1 MSLLCSLSLSHSGWT
16 LCPCI
21 YPEIKPDYAS
31 HSKTTHGIL
40 LMICNDYTLNNL
52 AEQGLVQPYNKRHL
66 QPCSIDLTLGQHL
79 KVENPSSADAVWMD
93 VQLDG
98 TYFSLSPGEFI
109 LAHTEET
116 VKIPEDCCGDLVLRS
131 SAARAG
137 FDHCL
142 SGLCDPGFEGQ
153 LTLELRNNLRNHHLK
168 IEAGMRICQ
177 LVIYKLD
184 YPAETPYALR
194 GSYQN
199 QMGAT
204 ASNNRLGALIR
215 S

>member
-1 MSLLCSLSLSHSGWT
+1 
-16 LCPCI
+16 
-21 YPEIKPDYAS
+21 
-31 HSKTTHGIL
+31 
-40 LMICNDYTLNNL
+40 MICNDYTLNNL
-52 AEQGLVQPYNKRHL
+52 AEQGLVQPYNEQHL
-66 QPCSIDLTLGQHL
+66 QPCSIDLTLGKHL
-79 KVENPSSADAVWMD
+79 KVERKDGEGVWQNVELDA
-93 VQLDG
+93 
-98 TYFSLSPGEFI
+98 TYYSMAPGEFL

-116 VKIPEDCCGDLVLRS
+116 VKIPDDCCGDLVLRS

-153 LTLELRNNLRNHHLK
+153 LTLELRNNLRHHDLK
-168 IEAGMRICQ
+168 IEVGMRICQ

-204 ASNNRLGALIR
+204 ASNNRLGALIN